1 MARKPKETE
10 EKARPSCPQSKL
22 RSLMKTAKLARQNLN
37 SISGALGTEIK
48 EAAEKNHLDKWAFRI
63 ICHLDNQEPERLKD
77 KIENLLL
84 YLDISGLNERAA
96 KVERLPMGEE
106 GEEEE
111 ERENVR
117 PFRQPTGI
125 AAE

>member
-1 MARKPKETE
+1 MARKPKEIE
-10 EKARPSCPQSKL
+10 QVRPSIPQSKL
-22 RSLMKTAKLARQNLN
+22 RALMKTAKLARQNMN
-37 SISGALGTEIK
+37 SISGALGTEVKDAK
-48 EAAEKNHLDKWAFRI
+48 ENNHLDPWAFRI
-63 ICHLDNQEPERLKD
+63 ITYLDRQEPERLKD